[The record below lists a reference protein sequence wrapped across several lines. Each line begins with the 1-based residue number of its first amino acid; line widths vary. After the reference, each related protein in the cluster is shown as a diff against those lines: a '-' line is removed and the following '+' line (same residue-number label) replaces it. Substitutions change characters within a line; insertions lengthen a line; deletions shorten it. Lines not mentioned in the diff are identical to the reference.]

1 MINIPVSQQSTL
13 RHGEGEKLSWHY
25 ITDIQHSW
33 VQVPSP
39 GDIKVMYPIQIQL
52 PGPWKRE
59 DLFRGSSSLASS
71 FLPSSLTC
79 HFSVT
84 STFPSLHS
92 KLTAKSCC

>member
-1 MINIPVSQQSTL
+1 
-13 RHGEGEKLSWHY
+13 
-25 ITDIQHSW
+25 
-33 VQVPSP
+33 
-39 GDIKVMYPIQIQL
+39 
-52 PGPWKRE
+52 
-59 DLFRGSSSLASS
+59 LFRGSSSLASS